1 MKNKLNLQNWDDFMK
16 DKLTKSPEDIMLYL
30 DVALEEFEN
39 DGDIDALLLAIKRV
53 AEVKGGITA
62 LAQKTNLSRQNLYKI
77 FAPKVN
83 PRFDNIVK
91 ILNALGYRFA
101 IKKMAKVS

>member
-1 MKNKLNLQNWDDFMK
+1 MKKHLKFQTFDEYMK
-16 DKLTKSPEDIMLYL
+16 EQLTKNPEEIMLYL
-30 DVALEEFEN
+30 DVALEEFEY

-53 AEVKGGITA
+53 AEVKGGITE
-62 LAQKTNLSRQNLYKI
+62 LAKKTDLSRQNLYKI
-77 FAPKVN
+77 FSHKVN

-101 IKKMAKVS
+101 VKKAANA

>member
-1 MKNKLNLQNWDDFMK
+1 MKNNKLNLQNWDDFMQ
-16 DKLTKSPEDIMLYL
+16 DKLSKNPEDIMLYL
-30 DVALEEFEN
+30 DVCLEEFEN

-53 AEVKGGITA
+53 AEVKGGITE

-77 FAPKVN
+77 FSHKVN

-91 ILNALGYRFA
+91 ILNALGYRFT
-101 IKKMAKVS
+101 IKKTVNA